1 MALLFRPIPPAI
13 ISTSMFFVPL
23 YTPTPFNKK
32 VFGLLTFSI
41 HINNDQLKF
50 FKDMNMK
57 ISPLLQT
64 TVTLHRVKKGIS
76 HIKQQLFYQDS
87 LP

>member
-1 MALLFRPIPPAI
+1 M
-13 ISTSMFFVPL
+13 
-23 YTPTPFNKK
+23 
-32 VFGLLTFSI
+32 
-41 HINNDQLKF
+41 KF

-64 TVTLHRVKKGIS
+64 IVTLHRVKKGIS